1 MDRNKSRIVRN
12 GETGTQLGKLSRHPT
27 PDIHHAIS
35 QSSTKSSRS
44 QCPTDRLHQP
54 SRRVPLQWSST
65 LVRSPRGANSSP
77 TDKRGAGSGDHL
89 LVAGPAERGL
99 VGRAEEH
106 RRRALA
112 HIADRPHPNT
122 LLPPPASSPRR
133 HPGDE
138 TAAPPPPPRAAA
150 RRSPPSAAAAA
161 DDGNGG
167 ERCGRGGGSPAEA
180 SHTGVCTRRDV
191 AATARACEDDTAEGC
206 GLWWWWGH
214 LDVVVVVRRGLP
226 CHGAGPHAS
235 GAIVLRDSPRPGLC
249 TNQRSR
255 SRRRE
260 TCVGASMNRDQVTRK
275 SRWAPKPFDTPGLL
289 QLQIYHHY
297 YRRHVGLDLA
307 GPRDPLLAPGVDG

>member
-12 GETGTQLGKLSRHPT
+12 GEIGTQLGKLSRHPT

-54 SRRVPLQWSST
+54 SRHVPLQWSST

-89 LVAGPAERGL
+89 LVACPAERGL

-122 LLPPPASSPRR
+122 LLRPPASSPRR

-138 TAAPPPPPRAAA
+138 TAAPPRAAA
-150 RRSPPSAAAAA
+150 RRSPPSAAAAV
-161 DDGNGG
+161 DGDAGG
-167 ERCGRGGGSPAEA
+167 ERCGRGGCRAQQKPATQEFGRGERWQRLREPA
-180 SHTGVCTRRDV
+180 RTTRRKLLFDL
-191 AATARACEDDTAEGC
+191 AIWM
-206 GLWWWWGH
+206 WWWWGVGGCPATV
-214 LDVVVVVRRGLP
+214 LGPTLLEP
-226 CHGAGPHAS
+226 SYIAKLLGAVYAPTS
-235 GAIVLRDSPRPGLC
+235 GA
-249 TNQRSR
+249 T
-255 SRRRE
+255 
-260 TCVGASMNRDQVTRK
+260 
-275 SRWAPKPFDTPGLL
+275 
-289 QLQIYHHY
+289 
-297 YRRHVGLDLA
+297 A
-307 GPRDPLLAPGVDG
+307 GDERLVWVRL